1 MGLQGKRRILTAIN
15 TTMLLALGV
24 LILTPFLFMILGSLT
39 PPRDIF
45 AHGLG
50 LRLPENVTISNYEA
64 LFVVRDGIYWRFFFN
79 SVFVTAVTTAAVLV
93 FTSMTGYGLG
103 QYVFKGRNFL
113 IILLLCTMMVPGT
126 ILLLPIFRMLMTFGL
141 IDTHAGIILPAMVPS
156 FAIFFFRQFCV
167 GLPKDFAE
175 AARIDGAGETRIFTQ
190 IYVPMMMPAYGAMA
204 ILTGMGVWN
213 DFLWPMIVLRTTEM
227 LTIAPGLLM
236 SMSPYGNQWDIIF
249 AGSVMSVVPIVIL
262 FLFNQRAFIDG
273 LTVGGVKG

>member
-1 MGLQGKRRILTAIN
+1 MGLQGKRRILTALN
-15 TTMLLALGV
+15 TTILLALG
-24 LILTPFLFMILGSLT
+24 LIILTPFLFMIIGSLT

-50 LRLPENVTISNYEA
+50 LRFPENITLSNYEA

-79 SVFVTAVTTAAVLV
+79 SVFVTTATTMAVLV

-113 IILLLCTMMVPGT
+113 IFLLLCTLMVPGT
-126 ILLLPIFRMLMTFGL
+126 ILLLPIFRMLMEFGL

-156 FAIFFFRQFCV
+156 MQIFFFRQFCV

-175 AARIDGAGETRIFTQ
+175 AARIDGAGESRIFTQ

-213 DFLWPMIVLRTTEM
+213 DFLWPMIVLRSTEM
-227 LTIAPGLLM
+227 LTIAPGLLI

-262 FLFNQRAFIDG
+262 FLFNQKAFIDG

>member
-1 MGLQGKRRILTAIN
+1 
-15 TTMLLALGV
+15 
-24 LILTPFLFMILGSLT
+24 
-39 PPRDIF
+39 
-45 AHGLG
+45 
-50 LRLPENVTISNYEA
+50 
-64 LFVVRDGIYWRFFFN
+64 
-79 SVFVTAVTTAAVLV
+79 
-93 FTSMTGYGLG
+93 MTGYGLAL
-103 QYVFKGRNFL
+103 YNFKGRNFL

-126 ILLLPIFRMLMTFGL
+126 ILLLPIFRMLMAFGFM
-141 IDTHAGIILPAMVPS
+141 DTYWGVILPGMVPS

-175 AARIDGAGETRIFTQ
+175 AARIDGAGETRIFSQ
-190 IYVPMMMPAYGAMA
+190 IYVPMMAPAYGAMA

-227 LTIAPGLLM
+227 LTIAPGLLI